1 MRYKLFMLDVG
12 LLGALS
18 ELPAT
23 SILEENDI
31 FMEFKGNLTEQ
42 YMLQQM
48 ISDTPYTLYVEQYRL
63 QRLTWELNYIR
74 ILDLYI
80 MVTLCN
86 INFNGYSISDW
97 KGQKT
102 ARLGLA
108 P

>member
-18 ELPAT
+18 ELPAP

-86 INFNGYSISDW
+86 INFNGYSISD
-97 KGQKT
+97 
-102 ARLGLA
+102 
-108 P
+108 

>member
-31 FMEFKGNLTEQ
+31 FIEFKGNLTEQ

-86 INFNGYSISDW
+86 INFNGYSISD
-97 KGQKT
+97 
-102 ARLGLA
+102 
-108 P
+108 

>member
-86 INFNGYSISDW
+86 INFNGYSISD
-97 KGQKT
+97 
-102 ARLGLA
+102 
-108 P
+108 

>member
-1 MRYKLFMLDVG
+1 MNAYKLFMLDVG

-48 ISDTPYTLYVEQYRL
+48 ISDTPHTPYY
-63 QRLTWELNYIR
+63 
-74 ILDLYI
+74 
-80 MVTLCN
+80 
-86 INFNGYSISDW
+86 
-97 KGQKT
+97 
-102 ARLGLA
+102 
-108 P
+108 

>member
-48 ISDTPYTLYVEQYRL
+48 ISDTQYTLYVEQYRL

-86 INFNGYSISDW
+86 INFNGYSISD
-97 KGQKT
+97 
-102 ARLGLA
+102 
-108 P
+108 

>member
-1 MRYKLFMLDVG
+1 MLDVG

-23 SILEENDI
+23 SILEGNDI
-31 FMEFKGNLTEQ
+31 FIEFKGALTEQ

-86 INFNGYSISDW
+86 INFNGYSISD
-97 KGQKT
+97 
-102 ARLGLA
+102 
-108 P
+108 

>member
-23 SILEENDI
+23 SILEGNDI
-31 FMEFKGNLTEQ
+31 FIEFKGALTEQ

-86 INFNGYSISDW
+86 INFNGYSISD
-97 KGQKT
+97 
-102 ARLGLA
+102 
-108 P
+108 

>member
-18 ELPAT
+18 ELTAT

-48 ISDTPYTLYVEQYRL
+48 ISDTPHSSVGCYKKKYMLFSHNNSFHRNRL
-63 QRLTWELNYIR
+63 SNTIPTIIEIQEL
-74 ILDLYI
+74 
-80 MVTLCN
+80 
-86 INFNGYSISDW
+86 
-97 KGQKT
+97 QK
-102 ARLGLA
+102 LSSS
-108 P
+108 

>member
-80 MVTLCN
+80 MVTLCLSL
-86 INFNGYSISDW
+86 IHISEP
-97 KGQKT
+97 T
-102 ARLGLA
+102 RRS
-108 P
+108 